1 MVPVDPEKK
10 EKTLKREIA
19 GIMLVFLAGMWLAG
33 VGGNEL
39 AFEAAK
45 FLTFPLLGWSGA
57 AFALDW
63 KAKQA

>member
-1 MVPVDPEKK
+1 MLDEAKK
-10 EKTLKREIA
+10 PKTYKREIA
-19 GIMLVFLAGMWLAG
+19 GCMLAFLSVVWMIGI
-33 VGGNEL
+33 GGNEL
-39 AFEAAK
+39 AFEAGK